1 MSFPAVNSPAGPS
14 PGPLDAPVENSEGNT
29 FDLQSLGASSPSR
42 PPPSEPRS
50 LLSPSPRFVN
60 LDAEDATELPLASM
74 MPFNRSRSI
83 KCEVYWP
90 RCRKSG

>member
-14 PGPLDAPVENSEGNT
+14 PDPLDAPVENSEGNT
-29 FDLQSLGASSPSR
+29 FDLRSHGASSPLSR
-42 PPPSEPRS
+42 PPLLEPHS

-60 LDAEDATELPLASM
+60 LDAEDATELP
-74 MPFNRSRSI
+74 NGSRSI

-90 RCRKSG
+90 RCMKSG